1 MTESFENVLESIHG
15 INVVMWLLTLIL
27 TYNMFPPSVRSDVSR
42 SISNE
47 SSLKLHLNS
56 LLILL
61 LTSLLIVG
69 GNIP

>member
-15 INVVMWLLTLIL
+15 INAIIWLLTLIL
-27 TYNMFPPSVRSDVSR
+27 TYNMFPPSVWSDVSR
-42 SISNE
+42 GISKE

-61 LTSLLIVG
+61 LIPLLIVG
-69 GNIP
+69 RNIP